1 MASPNR
7 DRGGDKVGL
16 AGVAVILL
24 AVVCCAGGPLL
35 VGAVGSA
42 AVGTVLGLGAGLTA
56 AAVVVIAIVLRVRA
70 RRQCETERPPEVRS

>member
-7 DRGGDKVGL
+7 DRGGDKAGL
-16 AGVAVILL
+16 AGVAVVLL

-42 AVGTVLGLGAGLTA
+42 AVGTVLGLGAGLIV
-56 AAVVVIAIVLRVRA
+56 AVAVVIAIVLRVRA
-70 RRQCETERPPEVRS
+70 RRQCEPERPPEVRS